1 VYGGSG
7 LGNKGGVYAEAI
19 SSHSRPYSLSLTL
32 PPLGALLLS
41 RG

>member
-7 LGNKGGVYAEAI
+7 QGNQGGIHAEALP
-19 SSHSRPYSLSLTL
+19 SHGRPFSLNLTL

-41 RG
+41 KG